1 MAKLSWAIVAPGGP
15 AFVHPIRMTE
25 GSPRASSVVAMSP
38 ADPRATGPRVLVVY
52 FTYTQQSRLVAEAMA
67 EVLSERGCDV
77 HQAAI
82 ELTDSRYAERFSRF
96 PLRHAFLDIFG
107 MLPAQLRGATGEIRI
122 PDEAR
127 DGEYDLICV
136 GSPTWWLKTS
146 VPIRS
151 FLKSDAA
158 GRLLKGKRFAAYVVC
173 RRYWSINL
181 KTVRKLGTAQGGEY
195 VDGIHFSFAGGQ
207 VRSLLAL
214 LSYFGKGENRARYLG
229 VKIPPT
235 NLQPGYLE
243 QARAFATELADGVE
257 DGGSRQPQDVKVGS
271 AADGVARISSDPS
284 DAFVST

>member
-122 PDEAR
+122 PDEVR
-127 DGEYDLICV
+127 DAEYDLICI

-158 GRLLKGKRFAAYVVC
+158 ERLLKGKRFAAYVVC

-181 KTVRKLGTAQGGEY
+181 KTVRKLGTEQGGDY

-207 VRSLLAL
+207 VRSLLSL
-214 LSYFGKGENRARYLG
+214 LSYFGKGENRERYLG
-229 VKIPPT
+229 VRIPPT
-235 NLQPGYLE
+235 NLKPDYPE
-243 QARAFATELADGVE
+243 QARAFATELADRVIGDRPEPV
-257 DGGSRQPQDVKVGS
+257 SVLSSNARP
-271 AADGVARISSDPS
+271 AAE
-284 DAFVST
+284 TH